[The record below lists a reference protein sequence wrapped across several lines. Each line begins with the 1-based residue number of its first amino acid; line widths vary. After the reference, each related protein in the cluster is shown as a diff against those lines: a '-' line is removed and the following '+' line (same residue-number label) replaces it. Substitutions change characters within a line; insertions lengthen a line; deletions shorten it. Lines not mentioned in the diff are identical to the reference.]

1 MCHIS
6 NNGKEK
12 KYVLGKIFHNDGGS
26 KAEVTCSYAIQI
38 IAVEIE

>member
-1 MCHIS
+1 M
-6 NNGKEK
+6 GREK
-12 KYVLGKIFHNDGGS
+12 SIFLGKIFHNDGRS